1 MSSPN
6 PYNAQQPPMQPQQQ
20 QPQAPAKDAPSYR
33 GMKILLS
40 VFGAVIILTAL
51 IGLGMVFFGADYET
65 ADGMLFFVSSLV
77 MTSLWGI
84 WSVLIDIS
92 KELQKRH

>member
-1 MSSPN
+1 
-6 PYNAQQPPMQPQQQ
+6 
-20 QPQAPAKDAPSYR
+20 
-33 GMKILLS
+33 MKILLS

-92 KELQKRH
+92 KELKKRH

>member
-92 KELQKRH
+92 KELRKRR

>member
-20 QPQAPAKDAPSYR
+20 QSQPPAKDVPSYR
-33 GMKILLS
+33 GMRILSS

-51 IGLGMVFFGADYET
+51 VGLGMVFFGSSYET
-65 ADGMLFFVSSLV
+65 ADGLLFFVSSLV

>member
-65 ADGMLFFVSSLV
+65 ADGLLFFVSSLV

-92 KELQKRH
+92 KELKTRH